1 MAAGARRALA
11 ERGANPEFVLEFEVP
26 GAFELPVACHR
37 LAKTGNYD
45 AVIALG
51 VVIRGDTPHFDFVAG
66 QAAAGI
72 MQASISTN
80 TPIMFGVVTTNNYE
94 QALERCGDGDDNK
107 GYEAAISAIETAET
121 MANISERST
130 ALSEEKTRPLYLNVT

>member
-1 MAAGARRALA
+1 MASGARRALV
-11 ERGANPEFVLEFEVP
+11 EREADLASVLEFEVP
-26 GAFELPVACHR
+26 GAFELPVVCRR
-37 LAKTGNYD
+37 LARSGNFD
-45 AVIALG
+45 VIIALG

-72 MQASISTN
+72 MQSSLETE

-107 GYEAAISAIETAET
+107 GYEAAVSAIE
-121 MANISERST
+121 MADLMHKIR
-130 ALSEEKTRPLYLNVT
+130 LSSNDPQQGNGLVNVA